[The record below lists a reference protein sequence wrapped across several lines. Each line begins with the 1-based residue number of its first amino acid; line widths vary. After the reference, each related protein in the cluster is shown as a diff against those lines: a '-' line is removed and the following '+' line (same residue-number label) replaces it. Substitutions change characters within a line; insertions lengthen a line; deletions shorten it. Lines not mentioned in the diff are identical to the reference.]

1 MHTASNSVTLN
12 PSTPVPLSPLSSVQ
26 LHTANSLRR
35 HPEKAL
41 QSYSLAPDFCPP
53 ATNHR
58 TPENA
63 EKRILAKLE
72 VDRLFRAMINKLGYT
87 YGGHHGVLM
96 TPSLLLST
104 DRALMSST
112 AFFKKYG
119 AHSESLSKR
128 QRVLD
133 EVKGISAPYL
143 HISTPVQNAIKRDIH
158 IKFLR
163 SIKAEAGY
171 LAPEEDDVEN
181 DPEGPTCLP
190 STELMSGASGTQAM
204 GTHAMATQ
212 ANLIPAFQIANISHI
227 ATPNMQ
233 LMGQVKV
240 TFRASSGPNLNPN
253 LKPNSWDMRRRS
265 RRRRSRV
272 R

>member
-1 MHTASNSVTLN
+1 M
-12 PSTPVPLSPLSSVQ
+12 
-26 LHTANSLRR
+26 
-35 HPEKAL
+35 
-41 QSYSLAPDFCPP
+41 
-53 ATNHR
+53 
-58 TPENA
+58 
-63 EKRILAKLE
+63 
-72 VDRLFRAMINKLGYT
+72 GYT
-87 YGGHHGVLM
+87 YGGHHGVIM

-104 DRALMSST
+104 DRALMSSK
-112 AFFKKYG
+112 AFFNKYG
-119 AHSESLSKR
+119 ARSESLSKR

-133 EVKGISAPYL
+133 EVKGISALYL

-204 GTHAMATQ
+204 GTQAMGTQ
-212 ANLIPAFQIANISHI
+212 AIMGTQAMTTQASLIPAL
-227 ATPNMQ
+227 TPNMQ
-233 LMGQVKV
+233 LMGQVKVTFRV

-265 RRRRSRV
+265 RRRRSR
-272 R
+272 RR